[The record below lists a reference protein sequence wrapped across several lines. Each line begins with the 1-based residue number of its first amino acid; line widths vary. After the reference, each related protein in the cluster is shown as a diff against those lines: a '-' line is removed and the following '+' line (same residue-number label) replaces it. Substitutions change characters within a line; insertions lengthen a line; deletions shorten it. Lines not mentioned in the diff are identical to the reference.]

1 MTKRG
6 WSLFLAMCLI
16 WGLPYL
22 FIRIAVEHV
31 SPASLVFLRTALAAL
46 VLLPLALARREVA
59 PVLARWRPLALFAA
73 IEIMVPWVLLGHAEQ
88 RISSSLAGLLVAAVP
103 LFGALAFLVTTHAE
117 RFSRSQAAGLVL
129 GFAGVA
135 CLVGLDLDHV
145 DLLAVAE
152 MLAVAVCYAAGPLV
166 LTRWFADVPGLG
178 VMACALTLTALV
190 YLPFG
195 VVDAPTGLPG
205 EAWGGIAVL
214 GLLCTAVAFVVF
226 LELIREAG
234 PTRSTIITY
243 VNPAVAIVLG
253 VLLLDEAVTAGMLV
267 GFPLIL
273 VGCFVAAGGR
283 GAADGTTAASADP
296 AADVAL
302 EAECPVDLA
311 APDPA
316 GPGRPPGRAEEAG
329 GANPA
334 SGQTS
339 SL

>member
-6 WSLFLAMCLI
+6 WSFFLAMCLI

-31 SPASLVFLRTALAAL
+31 SPAGLVFLRTALAAL
-46 VLLPLALARREVA
+46 VLLPIALARGDVA
-59 PVLARWRPLALFAA
+59 PVLRRWRPLVLFAFL
-73 IEIMVPWVLLGHAEQ
+73 EIMVPWVLLGHAEQ

-103 LFGALAFLVTTHAE
+103 LFGALAFLVSKDAE
-117 RFSRSQAAGLVL
+117 RFTPAQVGGLVL

-135 CLVGLDLDHV
+135 CLVGLDLQHV

-152 MLAVAVCYAAGPLV
+152 MLGVAICYAAGPLV
-166 LTRWFADVPGLG
+166 LARSFPDVSGLG

-195 VVDAPTGLPG
+195 IADPPTDLPG
-205 EAWGGIAVL
+205 EAWGSIAVL
-214 GLLCTAVAFVVF
+214 GLVCTALAFVVF

-253 VLLLDEAVTAGMLV
+253 VLLLDEKVTTGMLV

-273 VGCFVAAGGR
+273 LGCAIAAGGR
-283 GAADGTTAASADP
+283 AAKADATTVASAEP
-296 AADVAL
+296 AADVVV
-302 EAECPVDLA
+302 EVECDHPDDPRGVDA
-311 APDPA
+311 RPGDPQTA
-316 GPGRPPGRAEEAG
+316 G
-329 GANPA
+329 
-334 SGQTS
+334 S
-339 SL
+339 